1 MRVGGNSGFGA
12 RVGMRLTMDVF
23 GEYIEDVGE
32 DRVGNH
38 LIDEFG
44 ITELVRIVPWCLLT
58 A

>member
-1 MRVGGNSGFGA
+1 
-12 RVGMRLTMDVF
+12 MDVF